1 MLSKAIPNRIA
12 FFFGA
17 LQYSGRMTR
26 RLAWL
31 LTLLVC
37 ATAAQAAPAAPPCL
51 CTAADGVPAKL
62 PNDEH
67 GVPLT
72 FKRCHHWVDRSG
84 EYQLWLLA
92 SDDRVI
98 DDYHLSRSLAA
109 QLFQKQPD
117 GTLAP
122 RWLIRDRVAQFEA
135 GAWFSQHLTEFPD
148 LDGQGV
154 LTPILVLRFVPEQD
168 NQTEEPVKS
177 GPFEG
182 RLKLVFFHDGTKVA
196 VRAVTGELD
205 DERHTTATDSYFTL
219 PPSWRQHVEGLLR
232 RWHDEQAFVSDDS
245 RPAFVPKRERDP
257 RVR

>member
-17 LQYSGRMTR
+17 LQYSRRMIR
-26 RLAWL
+26 RLVSVFAL
-31 LTLLVC
+31 VVC
-37 ATAAQAAPAAPPCL
+37 ATAAQAAGISPPRA
-51 CTAADGVPAKL
+51 CTAADGVPSRL

-67 GVPLT
+67 GVALRLS
-72 FKRCHHWVDRSG
+72 RCHHWVDRSG
-84 EYQLWLLA
+84 EYQLWLMA
-92 SDDRVI
+92 SEPRVV
-98 DDYHLSRSLAA
+98 DQYPLSKSLAA
-109 QLFQKQPD
+109 QLFRKLPD

-122 RWLIRDRVAQFEA
+122 QWVIRDRVAEFED

-148 LDGQGV
+148 LDGNGV
-154 LTPILVLRFVPEQD
+154 LTPILVLRFVPEKDSPDPD
-168 NQTEEPVKS
+168 NPVAA

-219 PPSWRQHVEGLLR
+219 PAAWRKHVEGRLR
-232 RWHDEQAFVSDDS
+232 SWMKDEVFVSDDGNH
-245 RPAFVPKRERDP
+245 FVPKRERDP

>member
-26 RLAWL
+26 RLASL
-31 LTLLVC
+31 LALLVC
-37 ATAAQAAPAAPPCL
+37 ATAARAAPIAPPRACA
-51 CTAADGVPAKL
+51 AADGVPTRL

-67 GVPLT
+67 GATMKLA
-72 FKRCHHWVDRSG
+72 RCHHWVDRSG

-92 SDDRVI
+92 SDDQVI
-98 DDYHLSRSLAA
+98 GEYHLSRSLVA
-109 QLFQKQPD
+109 QLFRKQPD

-122 RWLIRDRVAQFEA
+122 RWIIRDRVAEFEA

-148 LDGQGV
+148 LDGNGV
-154 LTPILVLRFVPEQD
+154 LTPILVLRFVPEKD
-168 NQTEEPVKS
+168 SPDPDDPVAA

-196 VRAVTGELD
+196 VRAVTGGLD
-205 DERHTTATDSYFTL
+205 DERHTTATDSYFAL
-219 PPSWRQHVEGLLR
+219 PASWRRHVQGRLR
-232 RWHDEQAFVSDDS
+232 AWMKDEVFVSDDGNH
-245 RPAFVPKRERDP
+245 FVPKRERDP
-257 RVR
+257 RGR